1 MTISGDHLISVK
13 KVKRSAS
20 LGVLL
25 LLWEAG
31 RCGRL
36 NVTIDISF
44 RSVDRRNVQD
54 GYERL
59 G

>member
-1 MTISGDHLISVK
+1 MISVK

-20 LGVLL
+20 LDVLL
-25 LLWEAG
+25 LLWEEG
-31 RCGRL
+31 RYGKL
-36 NVTIDISF
+36 ETTIDISF
-44 RSVDRRNVQD
+44 RSVDGRNVQD

>member
-1 MTISGDHLISVK
+1 MISVK

>member
-1 MTISGDHLISVK
+1 MISVK

-20 LGVLL
+20 LDVLL
-25 LLWEAG
+25 LLWDEG
-31 RCGRL
+31 RCGKL
-36 NVTIDISF
+36 EITIDISF

>member
-20 LGVLL
+20 LDVLL
-25 LLWEAG
+25 LLWDEG
-31 RCGRL
+31 RCGKL
-36 NVTIDISF
+36 EITIDISF

-54 GYERL
+54 AYERL

>member
-1 MTISGDHLISVK
+1 MISVK

-25 LLWEAG
+25 LLWEEG
-31 RCGRL
+31 RYGRL
-36 NVTIDISF
+36 KVTIDISF
-44 RSVDRRNVQD
+44 RSDDGRNVQD
-54 GYERL
+54 RYERL

>member
-1 MTISGDHLISVK
+1 MISVK

-20 LGVLL
+20 LDVLL
-25 LLWEAG
+25 LLWDGG